1 MVGEFFGRT
10 KGDNVRRELFDEMLE
25 EKNRV
30 ITIQAKDMESLKRE
44 IVSLKEELY
53 QSRRGKS

>member
-1 MVGEFFGRT
+1 MVGEFFGR
-10 KGDNVRRELFDEMLE
+10 KGDAVRREVFDEMLE
-25 EKNRV
+25 EKNRI

-53 QSRRGKS
+53 QSRRGR